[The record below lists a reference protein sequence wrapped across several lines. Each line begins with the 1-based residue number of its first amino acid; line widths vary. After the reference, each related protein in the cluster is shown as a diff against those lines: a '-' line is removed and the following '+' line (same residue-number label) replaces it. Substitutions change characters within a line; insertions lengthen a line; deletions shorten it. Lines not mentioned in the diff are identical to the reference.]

1 MMRCS
6 PEAFAKCPMQKLC
19 GSQQE
24 ATFTEGS
31 DCDKFNQEI
40 EKEKNMYENIEEW
53 ISDGARPYIA
63 MGVSASAA
71 VVLGILTVV
80 SLIAAIWNVWWLLAF
95 VACGSLCGAMIG
107 IAKWVYDVA
116 F

>member
-6 PEAFAKCPMQKLC
+6 PEAFAKCPMQKRC

-24 ATFTEGS
+24 ALFLEGS

-40 EKEKNMYENIEEW
+40 EKEKNMYKDIEEW
-53 ISDGARPYIA
+53 ISEGARPYIA
-63 MGVSASAA
+63 LGSSAA
-71 VVLGILTVV
+71 AGVVLGLLAII
-80 SLIAAIWNVWWLLAF
+80 SLIAAIWSAWWLLAF
-95 VACGSLCGAMIG
+95 VVCGTLCCVMIG
-107 IAKWVYDVA
+107 IAKWVYDVT